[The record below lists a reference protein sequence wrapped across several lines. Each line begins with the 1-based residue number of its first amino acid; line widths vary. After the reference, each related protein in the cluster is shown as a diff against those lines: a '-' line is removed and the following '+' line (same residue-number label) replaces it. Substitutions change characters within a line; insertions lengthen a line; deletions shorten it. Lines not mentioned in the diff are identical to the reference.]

1 MLLEQYCQER
11 KKKKDLR
18 KSIVCVVY
26 IAGEEEKEHVVKE
39 HSESLAIT
47 LFLVTEFALY

>member
-18 KSIVCVVY
+18 ISIVCVVY

>member
-1 MLLEQYCQER
+1 M
-11 KKKKDLR
+11 
-18 KSIVCVVY
+18 VY

-47 LFLVTEFALY
+47 FFFFGNWICLVLDLWRTKFVRVVIE